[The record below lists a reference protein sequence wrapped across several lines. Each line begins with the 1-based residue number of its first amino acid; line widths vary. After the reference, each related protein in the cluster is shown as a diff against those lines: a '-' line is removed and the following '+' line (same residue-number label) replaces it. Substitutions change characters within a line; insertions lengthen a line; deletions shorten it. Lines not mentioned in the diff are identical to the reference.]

1 MKYVEELETSG
12 WHIAVGDVFSNSIME
27 YHLKV
32 TQIEIEDEE
41 NDPDNAKVY
50 CLPVDSNNHNKSV
63 ESTDDDWHR
72 AWYINEYWYK

>member
-12 WHIAVGDVFSNSIME
+12 WHIAVGDVFDNAMEE

-41 NDPDNAKVY
+41 NDPDDAKIY
-50 CLPVDSNNHNKSV
+50 FLPVDPNNHNKV
-63 ESTDDDWHR
+63 LKTMNDEWHR
-72 AWYINEYWYK
+72 AWHINECWYK